1 VTGHGGAGRPSGKY
15 PHITPP
21 PARTAAPVGPAMAD
35 TGAMDTVDLNAD
47 LAEGEVLTA
56 GDRAVLGLV
65 TSANL
70 ACGFH
75 AGNRAVM
82 RAAVQI
88 CHDQGI
94 AVGAHVSYRDREGFG
109 RRPVDQPH
117 ARLVADIVEQCAVLA
132 EAAAAVGATVA
143 YVKPHGALYN
153 RMGVDPDVA
162 EAVVEA
168 VAGHP
173 SRVLVAQPGTV
184 VVGRAHRSGVRVV
197 LEAYP
202 DRGYLPTGLLVP
214 RTEPGAV
221 ITDPAEVATRAL
233 ALVER
238 GGVEAV
244 DGSWTTVAAETLCLH
259 GDSPGAADVA
269 RTVRSALDGA
279 GITVRPFTPVA
290 PGAGPPT
297 GVRTR

>member
-1 VTGHGGAGRPSGKY
+1 
-15 PHITPP
+15 
-21 PARTAAPVGPAMAD
+21 MAD
-35 TGAMDTVDLNAD
+35 TGTMDAVDLNAD

-75 AGNRAVM
+75 AGSRAVM
-82 RAAVQI
+82 REAAEV
-88 CHDQGI
+88 CRHRGI

-109 RRPVDQPH
+109 RRPVERSPDL
-117 ARLVADIVEQCAVLA
+117 LVADILEQCAVLA
-132 EAAAAVGATVA
+132 EEATAAGTTVS

-162 EAVVEA
+162 ASVVEA
-168 VAGHP
+168 VARQGA
-173 SRVLVAQPGTV
+173 RVLVAQAGTV
-184 VVGRAHRSGVRVV
+184 VVGIAARAGVRVA

-202 DRGYLPTGLLVP
+202 DRGYLPSGLLVP
-214 RTEPGAV
+214 RREPGAV
-221 ITDPAEVATRAL
+221 ITDPARVAARAL

-244 DGSWTTVAAETLCLH
+244 DGSWIPVEAETLCLH

-269 RTVRSALDGA
+269 RAVRSALDRA
-279 GITVRPFTPVA
+279 GIDLRPFTRV
-290 PGAGPPT
+290 PPT
-297 GVRTR
+297 

>member
-1 VTGHGGAGRPSGKY
+1 
-15 PHITPP
+15 
-21 PARTAAPVGPAMAD
+21 MAD
-35 TGAMDTVDLNAD
+35 TGTMDAVDLNAD

-75 AGNRAVM
+75 AGNRVVM
-82 RAAVQI
+82 RAAAEVCRQR
-88 CHDQGI
+88 GI

-109 RRPVDQPH
+109 RRPVERSFDL
-117 ARLVADIVEQCAVLA
+117 LVADILDQCAVLA
-132 EAAAAVGATVA
+132 EEAAAAGTAVS

-153 RMGVDPDVA
+153 RMGVDPEVA
-162 EAVVEA
+162 ASVVEA
-168 VAGHP
+168 VARQGA
-173 SRVLVAQPGTV
+173 RVLVAQAGTV
-184 VVGRAHRSGVRVV
+184 VVGIAARAGVRVA

-202 DRGYLPTGLLVP
+202 DRGYLPSGLLVP
-214 RTEPGAV
+214 RREPGAV
-221 ITDPAEVATRAL
+221 ITDPARVAARAL

-244 DGSWTTVAAETLCLH
+244 DGSWTPVEAETLCLH

-279 GITVRPFTPVA
+279 GISLRPFTTV
-290 PGAGPPT
+290 PPT
-297 GVRTR
+297 